1 MPKITPNPEN
11 RKIDLPPLATLVWNA
26 VMRLPDEQGMLLR
39 ALLTKGHDFQQP
51 KRGHVVRDLAAHMG
65 VTDRTIRNWIGEALA
80 NPILHKAALGALP
93 EIGVERAGIDQSLQS
108 GGRSVRAWSSD
119 TGPERGGGNADR
131 EPQRSRHDRTRGN
144 WAWSAKEDLACRRG
158 VPLVPYRWPLEF
170 RREPLP
176 ERGICLPCRK
186 GGDVRLDLRGFSYPW
201 YKRRRQRSKGAGR
214 VVLSVRREFIAP
226 PHRAKVWRLIVEPAG
241 RVEYD
246 GTVYWRPGLYVDVAA
261 WRVKVAAARRQWL
274 IYVSDWRIDPKLV
287 RVYGRRRTGRP
298 LDYAWLGRGQ
308 RAGIW
313 FARSKL
319 AAARRAGVPV

>member
-11 RKIDLPPLATLVWNA
+11 RKIDLPPLAALVWDA

-214 VVLSVRREFIAP
+214 VVLSVRR
-226 PHRAKVWRLIVEPAG
+226 
-241 RVEYD
+241 
-246 GTVYWRPGLYVDVAA
+246 
-261 WRVKVAAARRQWL
+261 QWL
-274 IYVSDWRIDPKLV
+274 IYVSDWRIDPKQV

-319 AAARRAGVPV
+319 AAARRGGSSGLSDIP